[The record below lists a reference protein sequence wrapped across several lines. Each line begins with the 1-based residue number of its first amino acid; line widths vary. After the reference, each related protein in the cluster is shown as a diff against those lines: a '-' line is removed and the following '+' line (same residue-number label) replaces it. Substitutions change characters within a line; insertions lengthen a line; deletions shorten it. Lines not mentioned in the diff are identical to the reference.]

1 MNTSAL
7 EDIQKALNAIRGDI
21 ERADAETKLAALEL
35 IMGTSQSVVAMARKL
50 TMPKV
55 KTRTVIVPKEK
66 VIKTEPRQRK
76 VSKRD
81 LEPRSLEPIKPTP
94 RLPNQQDDREK
105 R

>member
-1 MNTSAL
+1 VNTSAL

-55 KTRTVIVPKEK
+55 KTRAVIVPKEK
-66 VIKTEPRQRK
+66 VIKAEPRQQK
-76 VSKRD
+76 VSKKD
-81 LEPRSLEPIKPTP
+81 FEPRSLEPIKPKRP
-94 RLPNQQDDREK
+94 LPNQRVGDE
-105 R
+105 